1 MDRDNLVFLSVIL
14 LNIVKKLSILILLFG
29 FTLNAQTQ
37 SESGHCIDLNKRQPT
52 AEFENSALVQSL
64 EQVNE
69 GFQCTLPAIGETRSI
84 SGLLNG
90 VRQDFALKPLSSNT
104 FEVGFNLRFEN
115 QMMQERTARC
125 YEQSNDYLRDG
136 LGRNIRFKILS
147 ASELSSLEPSNRPQE
162 LVITSNNN
170 TEENAG
176 NFHTNFSCATILHE
190 TLHWV
195 GLHDEYHN
203 NRRANYIKRDNR
215 GEIEQ
220 TITWQEVSQM
230 TAQEVRELNQ
240 NTDFERQLQY
250 NDCRPNP
257 DSPSIMNSVNAFLA
271 DKLPRYVVCPCTGAS
286 CETLRQRGSATPFG
300 GRSAIC
306 NAPGAITTSSA
317 QIYSTR
323 EEIPSLDPNT
333 TAVVAMEP
341 TSDEPVL
348 RNAYVEKILYP
359 ACASKACR
367 YITCTQFS
375 YTEAGNACQGRPSY
389 CDTEEYLDNIGHC
402 P

>member
-1 MDRDNLVFLSVIL
+1 VKNKFATSLFIFLLVFQS
-14 LNIVKKLSILILLFG
+14 F
-29 FTLNAQTQ
+29 AQ
-37 SESGHCIDLNKRQPT
+37 SESLPCVDLNKRQPT
-52 AEFENSALVQSL
+52 TEVENSALVQNL
-64 EQVNE
+64 ELVNE
-69 GFQCTLPAIGETRSI
+69 SFHCTLPAVGETRSF

-90 VRQDFALKPLSSNT
+90 VRQDFALKPLSRNT

-125 YEQSNDYLRDG
+125 YEQSNDYLRDEM
-136 LGRNIRFKILS
+136 GRNIRFKILS
-147 ASELSSLEPSNRPQE
+147 ASELSRLEPSNRPQE
-162 LVITSNNN
+162 MLITSNNN

-176 NFHTNFSCATILHE
+176 NFHTDFSCATILHE

-203 NRRANYIKRDNR
+203 NRRANYIKRSHT

-220 TITWQEVSQM
+220 IIPWLEVSQM

-240 NTDFERQLQY
+240 NTEFERQLQY

-257 DSPSIMNSVNAFLA
+257 DTPSIMNSVNAFLA
-271 DKLPRYVVCPCTGAS
+271 DKLPRYVVCPCSGAS
-286 CETLRQRGSATPFG
+286 CDILRERGTATPFG

-317 QIYSTR
+317 QVYSTL
-323 EEIPSLDPNT
+323 EEIPSLDPST
-333 TAVVAMEP
+333 TAVVALNP
-341 TSDEPVL
+341 TSNEPVL

-367 YITCTQFS
+367 YVTCTQFS

-389 CDTEEYLDNIGHC
+389 CDTEEYLDNIGNC